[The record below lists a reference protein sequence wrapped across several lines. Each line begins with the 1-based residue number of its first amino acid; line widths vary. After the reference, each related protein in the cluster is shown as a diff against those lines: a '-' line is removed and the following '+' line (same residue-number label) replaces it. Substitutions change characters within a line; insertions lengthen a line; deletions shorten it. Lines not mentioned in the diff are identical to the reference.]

1 MPKVVSPSDLPD
13 DRETTTITSAPAATE
28 LSEALAQLTSRFSL
42 VNDFSPAALA
52 EAVLAKVDAVLPE
65 RDLTDIRFFTID
77 PEGST
82 DLDQAMHIAREPDG
96 FTVLYAI
103 ADVSNFVEPHG
114 PMDVESHRRGQTI
127 YAPDGRIP
135 LYPTQISEGA
145 ASLLPNVVR
154 GAFVWELT
162 LDHTGNV
169 TSARVERARITSS
182 AQLSYASAQEAI
194 DNGSAPE
201 ALALLETVGQAR
213 IVLERIRG
221 GASLGRLSV
230 DVEPKDGSYILVR
243 RSPLPV
249 EDWNAQISLM
259 TGMAAAGMMLSAG
272 TGILRTMPPPDA
284 ATLGAF
290 RAQAAALGHPWP
302 ADQAYGE
309 YLRSLDVHRPNELA
323 IMHAARSL
331 FRGATYTAFEGEPPA
346 ETIQAA
352 IAAPYAHVT
361 APIRRLVDRYTLVI
375 CEAISADVP
384 LPQWVRSAL
393 PGLPAE
399 MRSSDQVA
407 GSLDRAA
414 VDIVEAAVLSG
425 LIGHEFDATVISANT
440 SSGQIQIAEPAVTA
454 RCTGAMAPGEHI
466 RARLIE
472 ATIATGVV
480 RFEKT
485 AGSQGLPA
493 V

>member
-1 MPKVVSPSDLPD
+1 MPKVVPPSDLPE
-13 DRETTTITSAPAATE
+13 DREAITTTE
-28 LSEALAQLTSRFSL
+28 LTDTLAQLAGRFSL
-42 VNDFSPAALA
+42 TRDFPPAALA
-52 EAVLAKVDAVLPE
+52 EAERASADADARLPE

-82 DLDQAMHIAREPDG
+82 DLDQAMHIAQETDG

-103 ADVSNFVEPHG
+103 ADVSAFVTPDG
-114 PMDVESHRRGQTI
+114 PMDVEAHHRGQTI

-135 LYPTQISEGA
+135 LYPTPISEGA
-145 ASLLPNVVR
+145 ASLLPDVVR
-154 GAFVWELT
+154 SAFVWELE
-162 LDHTGNV
+162 LDTMGNV
-169 TSARVERARITSS
+169 TSARVERARIRST

-194 DNGSAPE
+194 ENASAPE
-201 ALALLETVGQAR
+201 ALALLKTVGEAR
-213 IVLERIRG
+213 IALERVRG

-230 DVEPKDGSYILVR
+230 DVEPKDGSYVLVR

-259 TGMAAAGMMLSAG
+259 TGMAAAEMMLAAG

-284 ATLGAF
+284 ATLTAF

-302 ADQAYGE
+302 LEQAYGE
-309 YLRSLDVHRPNELA
+309 YLRSLDVHQPHELA

-375 CEAISADVP
+375 CEAISADAAI
-384 LPQWVRSAL
+384 PQWVRRAL
-393 PGLPAE
+393 PGLPAQ
-399 MRSSDQVA
+399 MRSSDQIA

-414 VDIVEAAVLSG
+414 IDIVEAAVLSG
-425 LIGHEFDATVISANT
+425 YVGHEFDATVISANT

-454 RCTGAMAPGEHI
+454 RCTGAMTPGEHI
-466 RARLIE
+466 RARLVE
-472 ATIATGVV
+472 ATISTGVV

-485 AGSQGLPA
+485 AGSPGLPA